1 MMPVTY
7 WYLVPVVCSPTGVI
21 DIFLVGVGELFVRSI
36 LSKDRPPPKTKLE
49 HTHVQV
55 PGTCAER
62 HFLDTCDRLFWVLL
76 MGFTQKSDLIIK
88 P

>member
-1 MMPVTY
+1 MPVTY

-55 PGTCAER
+55 PWNMRGATFSR
-62 HFLDTCDRLFWVLL
+62 HMRQAFLGSAY
-76 MGFTQKSDLIIK
+76 GFHTEI
-88 P
+88 